1 MYGYIVTEKGIL
13 TDNYYKSLGY
23 YEEPEPLGV
32 YVMIIKS
39 GDIIKINQD
48 FNGSFGLYK
57 WVDKWGNIFRSL
69 KKQTSNIIFDLTGG
83 FHTRAILSIL
93 LNTNIDLKD
102 VLIMSIDEIYY
113 QEDFEIATNI
123 STKLGFKLNSIS
135 VDKDATMWN
144 SKDSLICSIYSK
156 LGFHKWF
163 LLQTKF
169 YNKPRFH
176 ITGDGGELISGYPNK
191 PIDKYIAG
199 ISSPSKIIKG
209 HENEFYNNSMKIL
222 NRSIELLK
230 SERFF
235 ENSYEIANLFY
246 ERGRNRNHYG
256 KTSLERFLANE
267 YTLSPLIDPD
277 IKLIKYNI
285 SDKSQQDLIAYIYIR
300 FSRQLVNFPFSSK
313 RILNPDCIKNAEQL
327 NKLFIPYKIKND
339 YNNIFYIDKKRR
351 SPVSSCNNFNNIT
364 DYLNKLLKSP
374 KFEKIINKTYDS
386 NIYKWLL
393 DFKYGL
399 FTIVYTI
406 DNLSKNKSIS
416 EF

>member
-1 MYGYIVTEKGIL
+1 M
-13 TDNYYKSLGY
+13 SL
-23 YEEPEPLGV
+23 LV
-32 YVMIIKS
+32 
-39 GDIIKINQD
+39 DIQISQLIN
-48 FNGSFGLYK
+48 
-57 WVDKWGNIFRSL
+57 
-69 KKQTSNIIFDLTGG
+69 
-83 FHTRAILSIL
+83 
-93 LNTNIDLKD
+93 
-102 VLIMSIDEIYY
+102 
-113 QEDFEIATNI
+113 
-123 STKLGFKLNSIS
+123 
-135 VDKDATMWN
+135 
-144 SKDSLICSIYSK
+144 
-156 LGFHKWF
+156 
-163 LLQTKF
+163 
-169 YNKPRFH
+169 
-176 ITGDGGELISGYPNK
+176 
-191 PIDKYIAG
+191 
-199 ISSPSKIIKG
+199 
-209 HENEFYNNSMKIL
+209 
-222 NRSIELLK
+222 
-230 SERFF
+230 
-235 ENSYEIANLFY
+235 
-246 ERGRNRNHYG
+246 